1 MRIFF
6 ALCAMIFTLSVSAQ
20 SKKALKAFENAKRAI
35 QQDDFD
41 LALNELDKAVDSSP
55 EYVDAYVLIGDIQ
68 LTKNEPKL
76 AADAYL
82 DAVNNGGGRFLNYK
96 LGIAQMNSLQ
106 YAEAE
111 TSFLSYLDYGK
122 VRPETK
128 KRVKHFLRNCKF
140 GKMAVQNPV
149 PFDPKSVGEGINTL
163 DYQYHPSVSIDGK
176 LLVYTQLDNLN
187 GRDDENFYYAV
198 KEADVWGDGR
208 KMQGLI
214 NSRYNEGVQSLTA
227 NGNYMFYTI
236 CERGDSK
243 GSCDI
248 YVAKY
253 MGEGLWSQGQ
263 NLGDSINTRSWE
275 SQPSLSPDGNTL
287 FFVRGSNMQ
296 DKNTDIF
303 YSERD
308 KNGKWCR
315 AKKLSEVINTPYRE
329 MSPFIHFD
337 NSTLYFASQGHPGM
351 GDADLFVSRKNEHGE
366 WGKPENLGYP
376 INTPY
381 EEFGLVVS
389 ADGKSAFYAS
399 DRIVEETRTRNIYE
413 FELPEDKR
421 AKTVA
426 WLKGKISDK
435 ETGNP
440 ITGKIDI
447 VNLKTGLPWI
457 AAWANTSGNF
467 FTVLPA
473 NTEYALSIE
482 KKGYMFYSANVALGD
497 ESFDKAFEQN
507 VMLSPVKTGSKLVLN
522 NIFFETDAYELKDKS
537 ETELKTLLAFLNTN
551 PQMNIR
557 IDGHTDNQGSDT
569 HNAVLSKNR
578 ADAVK
583 EYLQKNGVD
592 AKKIS
597 TRGFGASKPIADN
610 FTEEGRRLNR
620 RTEITVLDYDTVK

>member
-20 SKKALKAFENAKRAI
+20 SKKALKAYENAKRAI
-35 QQDDFD
+35 QQDDFN
-41 LALNELDKAVDSSP
+41 LALSELDKAIDSSP

-68 LTKNEPKL
+68 LTKNEPGL
-76 AADAYL
+76 ASDAYL
-82 DAVNNGGGRFLNYK
+82 DAVNNGGGQFLNYK
-96 LGIAQMNSLQ
+96 LGIAQIKSLQ

-111 TSFLSYLDYGK
+111 ISFLSYLDYGK

-128 KRVKHFLRNCKF
+128 KRVMHFIKNCKF
-140 GKMAVQNPV
+140 GKVALQDPV
-149 PFDPKSVGEGINTL
+149 PFDPKSVGEGVNTL
-163 DYQYHPSVSIDGK
+163 DYQYHPAISIDGK

-198 KEADVWGDGR
+198 KEDGQWGAGR
-208 KMQGLI
+208 KMEGSI

-236 CERGDSK
+236 CERNDSK

-253 MGEGLWSQGQ
+253 LGEGLWSQGR
-263 NLGDSINTRSWE
+263 NLGDSINTRNWE

-296 DKNTDIF
+296 DKNTDLF

-308 KNGKWCR
+308 ENGKWSR
-315 AKKLSEVINTPYRE
+315 AKKLPETINTPYRE

-351 GDADLFVSRKNEHGE
+351 GDADLFVSRKDENGE

-376 INTPY
+376 INTPF

-399 DRIVEETRTRNIYE
+399 DRIVDETRTRNIYE

-426 WLKGKISDK
+426 WLKGKVTDK
-435 ETGNP
+435 ETGKP
-440 ITGKIDI
+440 INGSVEI
-447 VNLKTGLPWI
+447 VNLETGLPWI
-457 AAWANTSGNF
+457 SARANSSGMF

-473 NTEYALSIE
+473 NTDYALNIE
-482 KKGYMFYSANVALGD
+482 QEGYMFYSANVSLGD
-497 ESFDKAFEQN
+497 ESFEKAFEQR
-507 VMLSPVKTGSKLVLN
+507 VKLSPVKSGSKLVLN
-522 NIFFETDAYELKDKS
+522 NIFFETDSYKLLNKS
-537 ETELKTLLAFLNTN
+537 ETELKTLFTFLEAN
-551 PQMNIR
+551 PQVKIR
-557 IDGHTDNQGSDT
+557 VDGHTDNQGSDSY
-569 HNAVLSKNR
+569 NAMLSKNR
-578 ADAVK
+578 ANSVK
-583 EYLQKNGVD
+583 AYLQKNGID
-592 AKKIS
+592 SKRLTTK
-597 TRGFGASKPIADN
+597 GFGASQPIASND
-610 FTEEGRRLNR
+610 TEEGKQLNR
-620 RTEITVLDYDTVK
+620 RTEVTIL

>member
-20 SKKALKAFENAKRAI
+20 SKKALKAYENAKRAI
-35 QQDDFD
+35 QQDDFN
-41 LALNELDKAVDSSP
+41 LALSELDKAIDSSP
-55 EYVDAYVLIGDIQ
+55 EYADAYVLIGDIQ
-68 LTKNEPKL
+68 LTKNEPGL
-76 AADAYL
+76 ASDAYL
-82 DAVNNGGGRFLNYK
+82 DAVNNGGGQFLNYK
-96 LGIAQMNSLQ
+96 LGIAQIKSLQ

-111 TSFLSYLDYGK
+111 ISFLSYLDYGK

-128 KRVKHFLRNCKF
+128 KRVMHFIKNCKF
-140 GKMAVQNPV
+140 GKVALQDPV
-149 PFDPKSVGEGINTL
+149 PFNPKSVGEGVNTL
-163 DYQYHPSVSIDGK
+163 DYQYHPAISIDGK

-198 KEADVWGDGR
+198 KEDGQWGAGR
-208 KMQGLI
+208 KMEGSI

-236 CERGDSK
+236 CERNDSK

-253 MGEGLWSQGQ
+253 LGEGLWSQGR
-263 NLGDSINTRSWE
+263 NLGDSINTRNWE

-296 DKNTDIF
+296 DKNTDLF

-308 KNGKWCR
+308 ENGKWSR
-315 AKKLSEVINTPYRE
+315 AKKLPETINTPYRE

-351 GDADLFVSRKNEHGE
+351 GDADLFVSRKDENGE

-376 INTPY
+376 INTPF

-399 DRIVEETRTRNIYE
+399 DRIVDETRTRNIYE

-426 WLKGKISDK
+426 WLKGKVTDK
-435 ETGNP
+435 ETGKP
-440 ITGKIDI
+440 INGSVEI
-447 VNLKTGLPWI
+447 VNLETGLPWI
-457 AAWANTSGNF
+457 SARANSSGMF

-473 NTEYALSIE
+473 NTDYALNIE
-482 KKGYMFYSANVALGD
+482 QEGYMFYSANVSLGD
-497 ESFDKAFEQN
+497 ESFEKAFEQR
-507 VMLSPVKTGSKLVLN
+507 VKLSPVKSGSKLVLN
-522 NIFFETDAYELKDKS
+522 NIFFETDSYKLLNKS
-537 ETELKTLLAFLNTN
+537 ETELKTLFTFLEAN
-551 PQMNIR
+551 PQVKIR
-557 IDGHTDNQGSDT
+557 VDGHTDNQGSDSY
-569 HNAVLSKNR
+569 NAMLSKNR
-578 ADAVK
+578 ANSVK
-583 EYLQKNGVD
+583 AYLQKNGID
-592 AKKIS
+592 SKRLTTK
-597 TRGFGASKPIADN
+597 GFGASQPIASND
-610 FTEEGRRLNR
+610 TEEGKQLNR
-620 RTEITVLDYDTVK
+620 RTEVTIL

>member
-20 SKKALKAFENAKRAI
+20 SKKALKAYENAKRAI
-35 QQDDFD
+35 QQDDFN
-41 LALNELDKAVDSSP
+41 LALSELDKAIDSSP

-68 LTKNEPKL
+68 LTKNEPGL
-76 AADAYL
+76 ASDAYL
-82 DAVNNGGGRFLNYK
+82 DAVNNGGGQFLNYK
-96 LGIAQMNSLQ
+96 LGIAQIKSLQ

-111 TSFLSYLDYGK
+111 ISFLSYLDYGK

-128 KRVKHFLRNCKF
+128 KRVMHFIKNCKF
-140 GKMAVQNPV
+140 GKVALQDPV
-149 PFDPKSVGEGINTL
+149 PFNPKSVGEGVNTL
-163 DYQYHPSVSIDGK
+163 DYQYHPAISIDGK

-198 KEADVWGDGR
+198 KEDGQWGAGR
-208 KMQGLI
+208 KMEGSI

-236 CERGDSK
+236 CERNDSK

-253 MGEGLWSQGQ
+253 LGEGLWSQGR
-263 NLGDSINTRSWE
+263 NLGDSINTRNWE

-296 DKNTDIF
+296 DKNTDLF

-308 KNGKWCR
+308 ENGKWSR
-315 AKKLSEVINTPYRE
+315 AKKLPETINTPYRE

-351 GDADLFVSRKNEHGE
+351 GDADLFVSRKDENGE

-376 INTPY
+376 SNTPF

-399 DRIVEETRTRNIYE
+399 DRIVDETRTRNIYE

-426 WLKGKISDK
+426 WLKGKVTDK
-435 ETGNP
+435 ETGKP
-440 ITGKIDI
+440 INGSVEI
-447 VNLKTGLPWI
+447 VNLETGLPWI
-457 AAWANTSGNF
+457 SARANSSGMF

-473 NTEYALSIE
+473 NTDYALNIE
-482 KKGYMFYSANVALGD
+482 QEGYMFYSANVSLGD
-497 ESFDKAFEQN
+497 ESFEKAFEQR
-507 VMLSPVKTGSKLVLN
+507 VKLSPVKSGSKLVLN
-522 NIFFETDAYELKDKS
+522 NIFFETDSYKLLNKS
-537 ETELKTLLAFLNTN
+537 ETELKTLFTFLEAN
-551 PQMNIR
+551 PQVKIR
-557 IDGHTDNQGSDT
+557 VDGHTDNQGSDSY
-569 HNAVLSKNR
+569 NAMLSKNR
-578 ADAVK
+578 ANSVK
-583 EYLQKNGVD
+583 AYLQKNGID
-592 AKKIS
+592 SKRLTTK
-597 TRGFGASKPIADN
+597 GFGASQPIASND
-610 FTEEGRRLNR
+610 TEEGKQLNR
-620 RTEITVLDYDTVK
+620 RTEVTIL

>member
-20 SKKALKAFENAKRAI
+20 SKKALKAYENAKRAI
-35 QQDDFD
+35 QQDDFN
-41 LALNELDKAVDSSP
+41 LALSELDKAIDSSP
-55 EYVDAYVLIGDIQ
+55 EYADAYVLIGDIQ
-68 LTKNEPKL
+68 LTKNEPGL
-76 AADAYL
+76 ASDAYL
-82 DAVNNGGGRFLNYK
+82 DAVNNGGGQFLNYK
-96 LGIAQMNSLQ
+96 LGIAQIKSLQ

-111 TSFLSYLDYGK
+111 ISFLSYLDYGK

-128 KRVKHFLRNCKF
+128 KRVMHFIKNCKF
-140 GKMAVQNPV
+140 GKVALQDPV
-149 PFDPKSVGEGINTL
+149 PFNPKSVGEGVNTL
-163 DYQYHPSVSIDGK
+163 DYQYHPAISIDGK

-198 KEADVWGDGR
+198 KEDGQWGAGR
-208 KMQGLI
+208 KMEGSI

-236 CERGDSK
+236 CERNDSK

-253 MGEGLWSQGQ
+253 LGEGLWSQGR
-263 NLGDSINTRSWE
+263 NLGDSINTRNWE

-296 DKNTDIF
+296 DKNTDLF

-308 KNGKWCR
+308 ENGKWSR
-315 AKKLSEVINTPYRE
+315 AKKLPETINTPYRE

-351 GDADLFVSRKNEHGE
+351 GDADLFVSRKDENGE

-376 INTPY
+376 INTPF

-399 DRIVEETRTRNIYE
+399 DRIVDETRTRNIYE

-426 WLKGKISDK
+426 WLKGKVTDK
-435 ETGNP
+435 ETGKP
-440 ITGKIDI
+440 INGSVEI
-447 VNLKTGLPWI
+447 VNLETGLPWI
-457 AAWANTSGNF
+457 SARANSSGMF

-473 NTEYALSIE
+473 NTDYALNIE
-482 KKGYMFYSANVALGD
+482 KEGYMFYSANVSLGD
-497 ESFDKAFEQN
+497 ESFEKAFEQR
-507 VMLSPVKTGSKLVLN
+507 VKLSPVKSGSKLVLN
-522 NIFFETDAYELKDKS
+522 NIFFETDSYKLLNKS
-537 ETELKTLLAFLNTN
+537 ETELKTLFTFLEAN
-551 PQMNIR
+551 PQVKIR
-557 IDGHTDNQGSDT
+557 VDGHTDNQGSDSY
-569 HNAVLSKNR
+569 NAMLSKNR
-578 ADAVK
+578 ANSVK
-583 EYLQKNGVD
+583 AYLQKNGID
-592 AKKIS
+592 SKRLTTK
-597 TRGFGASKPIADN
+597 GFGASQPIASND
-610 FTEEGRRLNR
+610 TEEGKQLNR
-620 RTEITVLDYDTVK
+620 RTEVTIL

>member
-76 AADAYL
+76 AAYSYL
-82 DAVNNGGGRFLNYK
+82 NAVNKGGGQFLNYK

-111 TSFLSYLDYGK
+111 ISFLSYLDYGK

-128 KRVKHFLRNCKF
+128 RRVMHFLRNCKF
-140 GKMAVQNPV
+140 GKVAVQNPV
-149 PFDPKSVGEGINTL
+149 PFDPKSLGEGINTL
-163 DYQYHPSVSIDGK
+163 DYQYHPAISIDGK

-187 GRDDENFYYAV
+187 GRDDENFYYAI
-198 KEADVWGDGR
+198 KEEGAWGAGI
-208 KMQGLI
+208 KMEGSI

-236 CERGDSK
+236 CERDDSK

-253 MGEGLWSQGQ
+253 MGDGLWSQGR
-263 NLGDSINTRSWE
+263 NLGDSINTRNWE
-275 SQPSLSPDGNTL
+275 SQPSLSPDGKTL

-296 DKNTDIF
+296 DKNTDLF

-308 KNGKWCR
+308 ENGKWKR
-315 AKKLSEVINTPYRE
+315 AKKLPEVINTPFRE

-351 GDADLFVSRKNEHGE
+351 GDADLFVSRKDENGE

-376 INTPY
+376 INTPF

-389 ADGKSAFYAS
+389 ANGKSAFYAS
-399 DRIVEETRTRNIYE
+399 DRIAEDTRTRNIYE

-426 WLKGKISDK
+426 WLKGKVTDK
-435 ETGNP
+435 K
-440 ITGKIDI
+440 TGKPIAGNIEI
-447 VNLKTGLPWI
+447 VNLETGLPWI
-457 AAWANTSGNF
+457 SARANSYGNF

-473 NTEYALSIE
+473 NTEYALNIE
-482 KKGYMFYSANVALGD
+482 KEGYMFYSAYVTLGD
-497 ESFDKAFEQN
+497 ESFDKAFEKR
-507 VMLSPVKTGSKLVLN
+507 VELSPVKSGSRLVLN
-522 NIFFETDAYELKDKS
+522 NIFFETDSYTLLDRS
-537 ETELKTLLAFLNTN
+537 ETELKTLLSFLEAN
-551 PQMNIR
+551 PQVSIR
-557 IDGHTDNQGSDT
+557 VDGHTDNQGSDA
-569 HNAVLSKNR
+569 HNLTLSKNR
-578 ADAVK
+578 ANSVK
-583 EYLQKNGVD
+583 DYLENNGIES
-592 AKKIS
+592 ARITTK
-597 TRGFGASKPIADN
+597 GFGAALPIATN
-610 FTEEGRRLNR
+610 ETEEGKQLNR
-620 RTEITVLDYDTVK
+620 RTEVTIL

>member
-20 SKKALKAFENAKRAI
+20 SKKAMKAFENAKRAI

-41 LALNELDKAVDSSP
+41 LALSELDKAIDSSP
-55 EYVDAYVLIGDIQ
+55 DYADAYVLIGDIQ

-76 AADAYL
+76 ASDAYL
-82 DAVNNGGGRFLNYK
+82 DAVNNGGGQFLNYK

-111 TSFLSYLDYGK
+111 ISFLSYLDYGK

-128 KRVKHFLRNCKF
+128 KKVVHFLTNCKF
-140 GKMAVQNPV
+140 GKVAVKNPV
-149 PFDPKSVGEGINTL
+149 PFDPKSVGAGINTL
-163 DYQYHPSVSIDGK
+163 NYQYHPAISIDGK

-198 KEADVWGDGR
+198 KENDLWSAGR
-208 KMQGLI
+208 KMEGAI

-227 NGNYMFYTI
+227 SGNYMFYTI
-236 CERGDSK
+236 CERDDSK

-253 MGEGLWSQGQ
+253 LGEGLWSQGR
-263 NLGDSINTRSWE
+263 NLGDSINTRAWE

-303 YSERD
+303 FSSRNKE
-308 KNGKWCR
+308 GKWSK
-315 AKKLSEVINTPYRE
+315 AEALSEIINTPFRE

-351 GDADLFVSRKNEHGE
+351 GDADLFVSRKDENGE

-376 INTPY
+376 INTPF

-389 ADGKSAFYAS
+389 SDGKSAFYAS
-399 DRIVEETRTRNIYE
+399 DRIVNEQRTRNIYE

-421 AKTVA
+421 AKSVA
-426 WLKGKISDK
+426 WLKGKVTDEK
-435 ETGNP
+435 
-440 ITGKIDI
+440 TGKPLKGSIEI
-447 VNLKTGLPWI
+447 VNLETGLPWVS
-457 AAWANTSGNF
+457 ARANSQGHF

-473 NTEYALSIE
+473 NTDYALNIE
-482 KKGYMFYSANVALGD
+482 KEGYMFYSANVSLKD
-497 ESFDKAFEQN
+497 QSFDEAFMQKVE
-507 VMLSPVKTGSKLVLN
+507 LSPIEKGSKLVLN
-522 NIFFETDAYELKDKS
+522 NIFFETDSYKLLNRS
-537 ETELKTLLAFLNTN
+537 ESELKTLLTFLEAN
-551 PQMNIR
+551 PQVNIR
-557 IDGHTDNQGSDT
+557 VDGHTDNQGSDA
-569 HNAVLSKNR
+569 HNATLSKNR
-578 ADAVK
+578 AISVR
-583 EYLQKNGVD
+583 EYLMRAGISNSR
-592 AKKIS
+592 IS
-597 TRGFGASKPIADN
+597 TRGFGSSQPISSN
-610 FTEEGRRLNR
+610 KTEEGRKMNR
-620 RTEITVLDYDTVK
+620 RTEVIIL

>member
-6 ALCAMIFTLSVSAQ
+6 ALCAMIFTLSISAQ
-20 SKKALKAFENAKRAI
+20 SKKSLKAFENAKQAI

-41 LALNELDKAVDSSP
+41 LALSELDKAIDSSP
-55 EYVDAYVLIGDIQ
+55 DYVDAYVLIGDIQ

-76 AADAYL
+76 AADAYM
-82 DAVNNGGGRFLNYK
+82 DAVNNGGGQFLNYK

-111 TSFLSYLDYGK
+111 ISFLSYLDYGK

-128 KRVKHFLRNCKF
+128 KRVLHFLKNCKF
-140 GKMAVQNPV
+140 GKVAVKNPV
-149 PFDPKSVGEGINTL
+149 PFDPKSVGDGVNTL
-163 DYQYHPSVSIDGK
+163 DYQYHPAISIDGK

-198 KEADVWGDGR
+198 KENDTWGAGR
-208 KMQGLI
+208 KMEGAI

-227 NGNYMFYTI
+227 SGNYMFYTI
-236 CERGDSK
+236 CERDDSK

-253 MGEGLWSQGQ
+253 LGEGLWSQGK
-263 NLGDSINTRSWE
+263 NLGDSINTRNWE

-296 DKNTDIF
+296 DKNTDLF

-308 KNGKWCR
+308 ANGKWIK
-315 AKKLSEVINTPYRE
+315 AKKLPEIINTPYRE

-351 GDADLFVSRKNEHGE
+351 GDADLFVSRKDENGE

-376 INTPY
+376 INTPF

-399 DRIVEETRTRNIYE
+399 DRIVDEKRTRNIYE

-426 WLKGKISDK
+426 WLKGIVTDK
-435 ETGNP
+435 ESGKP
-440 ITGKIDI
+440 INGSIEI
-447 VNLKTGLPWI
+447 VNLETGLPWI
-457 AAWANTSGNF
+457 SAKANSKGNF

-473 NTEYALSIE
+473 NTDYALNIE
-482 KKGYMFYSANVALGD
+482 KEGYMFYSANVSLGD
-497 ESFDKAFEQN
+497 ESFDKAFEQR
-507 VMLSPVKTGSKLVLN
+507 VKLSPVKSGSKLVLN
-522 NIFFETDAYELKDKS
+522 NIFFETDSYELLDKS
-537 ETELKTLLAFLNTN
+537 ETELKTLLTFLEAN
-551 PQMNIR
+551 PKLNVR
-557 IDGHTDNQGSDT
+557 VDGHTDNQGSES
-569 HNAVLSKNR
+569 HNAALSKNR
-578 ADAVK
+578 ANSVK
-583 EYLQKNGVD
+583 VYLEKNGI
-592 AKKIS
+592 AANRIS
-597 TRGFGASKPIADN
+597 TKGFGASQPIASND
-610 FTEEGRRLNR
+610 TEEGKQLNR
-620 RTEITVLDYDTVK
+620 RTEVTIL